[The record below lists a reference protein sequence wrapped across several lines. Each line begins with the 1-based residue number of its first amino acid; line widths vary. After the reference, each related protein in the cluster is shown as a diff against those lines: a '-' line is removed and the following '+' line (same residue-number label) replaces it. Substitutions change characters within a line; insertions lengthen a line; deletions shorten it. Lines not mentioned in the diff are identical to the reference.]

1 MDPSSIS
8 ELLPL
13 GGAGVLL
20 IYLLRILIAERRYWV
35 TERNNLNAEIERMK
49 RDHQKALRDIDLYW
63 QKKFENAQNDFW
75 DRRLHDRPGQPKEK
89 E

>member
-20 IYLLRILIAERRYWV
+20 IYLLKILIAERRYWV
-35 TERNNLNAEIERMK
+35 TERANLLIEIERLK
-49 RDHQKALRDIDLYW
+49 KDHQKDLDEQEERW
-63 QKKFENAQNDFW
+63 RRRFADAQNDFW
-75 DRRLHDRPGQPKEK
+75 DRRAHD
-89 E
+89 